1 MTAPDVRHL
10 PPRPEPPEPDN
21 VRHLPAPARAG
32 GRRVVASP
40 DAPMRNA
47 ALFLDDVYP
56 VRDGQHQLVLH
67 GGAFYRFDGGCW
79 TAVEDHDLRSRLY
92 RFFDGAVY
100 EVGGD
105 DDQPKLRPWSPNRNK
120 VTDLID
126 ALRGSTF
133 LSRTVVAP
141 SWLGGGG
148 PAPAHETVACAN
160 GLLHWPSRT
169 LHPHTPRFYVHHA
182 VPFAYDAAAPRPE
195 RWERFLREL
204 WPDDPE
210 AIEALQEIFGYLL
223 SGSTTQHKMFLLV
236 GPPRSGK
243 GTIGRVL
250 TALIGHHHVAGP
262 TLAGLATNFGLQTLI
277 GKPVA
282 IVADARLRS
291 GQDAIV
297 ERLLSISGEDFL
309 TVDRKYQEPWTGKL
323 PSRFVILTNELPRL
337 SDTSGALASRFVV
350 LTMTRSWYGHED
362 TGLTDDLLAELPGIL
377 GWALDGLERLRE
389 RGRFEPPA
397 SSEEAVRELED
408 LASPVGAFLR
418 DECQLGP
425 AHSCPV
431 PLLYLRWQQWS
442 RQQGSEHVTTRQT
455 FGRDL
460 RAALPQV
467 RVEQVGSRRDRERRY
482 VGVGIRE
489 GGPQ

>member
-21 VRHLPAPARAG
+21 VRHLPPPSGAG
-32 GRRVVASP
+32 GRRVVEPP
-40 DAPMRNA
+40 DKPMRNV
-47 ALFLDDVYP
+47 ALFLDAEFP
-56 VRDGQHQLVLH
+56 PRDGQHQLLLH
-67 GGAFYRFDGGCW
+67 GAFLRYDGTHW
-79 TAVEDHDLRSRLY
+79 AAVEDTDLRSRLY
-92 RFFDGAVY
+92 RYFADAVY
-100 EVGGD
+100 EVAGDD
-105 DDQPKLRPWSPNRNK
+105 DDQPRTKSFDPNRHK
-120 VTDLID
+120 VTDLVD
-126 ALRGSTF
+126 ALRSSTF
-133 LSRTVVAP
+133 LPRTVLTP
-141 SWLGGGG
+141 SWLGGDG
-148 PAPAHETVACAN
+148 PAPAGETIACAN
-160 GLLHWPSRT
+160 GLLHWPTRT
-169 LHPHTPRFYVHHA
+169 LHPHTPRFYVHHS
-182 VPFAYDAAAPRPE
+182 VPFAYDAVAPAPA

-204 WPDDPE
+204 WPDDPD
-210 AIEALQEIFGYLL
+210 AIGALQEMFGYLI
-223 SGSTTQHKMFLLV
+223 SGSTAQQKMFLLV

-262 TLAGLATNFGLQTLI
+262 TLSGLATNFGLQPLI

-297 ERLLSISGEDFL
+297 ERLLSISGEDYL
-309 TVDRKYQEPWTGKL
+309 TVDRKYQEPWTGRL

-350 LTMTRSWYGHED
+350 LTLQRSFYDCED
-362 TGLTDDLLAELPGIL
+362 TGLTDDLLTELPGIL
-377 GWALDGLERLRE
+377 GWALDGLDRLRD

-397 SSEEAVRELED
+397 SSEEAVRELAD

-418 DECQLGP
+418 DECVVGP
-425 AHSCPV
+425 AHSCSV
-431 PLLYLRWQQWS
+431 GALYQAWRQWCS
-442 RQQGSEHVTTRQT
+442 LQGSEHVTTRQT

-467 RVEQVGSRRDRERRY
+467 RDAQVGGRTTRERRY
-482 VGVGIRE
+482 VGVALRDR
-489 GGPQ
+489 GPQ